1 MHHSI
6 EPWVYS
12 ILVASFHENKGPQV
26 DFEFPESLLP
36 ESVKNEVKLV
46 SLPKTSMNA
55 ENQCFFVINVRID
68 KNKKYSMSDSMH
80 HEFLYGYVYFQ

>member
-1 MHHSI
+1 MYHSI

-12 ILVASFHENKGPQV
+12 ILVTSFHENKGPQV
-26 DFEFPESLLP
+26 DFEFPKSLLS